1 MSTFAT
7 DKVDIQY
14 LKQDNIGKVLAKGL
28 AVLYQEKPK
37 FPVDYLAK
45 WLLNYSVSVNNENR
59 LDDTLKEKE
68 NLKKEYKDELDRVQ
82 KENQINEETKLLD
95 EQIDKNF
102 QQKIVNEEYHDVL
115 LSHEFPNFLEER
127 KGLTGVYVGFKDFQV
142 KKINEDEED
151 EKAHLDQDKDKVIN
165 YIGYSSSQK
174 EIMAGKTLS
183 AKEEESF
190 TAAVFKEPEPRN
202 EEDESPIPPTY
213 VYVPD
218 LVKEPRMSYFKIPK
232 LGAYIAFPLKYKS
245 YLKEEFFND
254 ALTKR
259 QEFQVEHD
267 KWETEKKEKEEE
279 FKKEIEA
286 LEGDEEAIAAKNA
299 ELEQM
304 LAEYPEEPKEQEFM
318 YELKEYV
325 VCADT
330 MGQDRGIPAEDITYL
345 ENYVK
350 LFAQSW
356 ENMEYKLL
364 SDDIDRQIAYLKE
377 VPKERLDQLNDEEE
391 KAEDEKKPDY
401 DHLKEGNNEKEYQY
415 RLDCVRLERQKEL
428 LREEDIQK
436 YIYELAH
443 FRILKFPGILQ
454 NILYLLGYSME
465 EINISG
471 THILNWKEVKKILN
485 ESFINKVIEYNHQGP
500 KPNKVKP
507 YALVNRITAKLEKY
521 DKTQVEEY
529 NIGYA
534 RLFKWL
540 QDTCRLRKTDIE
552 IRRQH
557 YEDRVEEIKKKE
569 SELEAWETDKA
580 NKLAEAKE
588 TAEDPENF
596 NDEEWEKTY
605 EEENPRPIVPE
616 AVEADVD
623 EDCVF
628 E

>member
-59 LDDTLKEKE
+59 LDDSLKEKE
-68 NLKKEYKDELDRVQ
+68 NLKKEYKEELDRIQ

-127 KGLTGVYVGFKDFQV
+127 KGLTGVYIGVKDFQV
-142 KKINEDEED
+142 KKINEDDED

-174 EIMAGKTLS
+174 DIMAGKILS
-183 AKEEESF
+183 AKEEESI

-202 EEDESPIPPTY
+202 EDDESPIPPTY

-218 LVKEPRMSYFKIPK
+218 LVKEPRMNYFKIPK

-259 QEFQVEHD
+259 QEFQAEHD

-330 MGQDRGIPAEDITYL
+330 MGQDRGIPVEDITYL

-401 DHLKEGNNEKEYQY
+401 DHLKEANNEKEYQY
-415 RLDCVRLERQKEL
+415 RLECVRLERQKEL

-443 FRILKFPGILQ
+443 YRILKFPGILQ

-465 EINISG
+465 EINIPG
-471 THILNWKEVKKILN
+471 THVLNWKEVKKLLN

-521 DKTQVEEY
+521 DRTQVEEY

-623 EDCVF
+623 EDCFF